1 MDLDSFL
8 SSLQWCIKPISLKE
22 LTKFNQF
29 SILSILKGF
38 CSFHYS
44 INAQPYRKR
53 KRKRKCL
60 DDTNTSET
68 GHTEGE
74 EVKSSKTVIPLVLN
88 SDKAAVF
95 EEFKIEIIIVIP
107 EAAHRNES
115 NSPPL
120 VAGLVFLFENN
131 FSYLVLHPEISK
143 FQIPKYH
150 KELSNELYI
159 FFRSL
164 YMKVRLP
171 ATVKN
176 PTQKLFKVIEIME
189 KRLGKSVLVLPQQYM
204 TNDTEKSKELID
216 NFHDGQG
223 YLEKYLKEK
232 VECNMSFLSM
242 VGDFLNDHARNT
254 DHRMVESDSDLNS
267 SKRKK
272 MHFILHSYRNS
283 YRNSYIPNTETKETR
298 KWLDK
303 YFSKNLTVCERKL
316 MDHLF
321 SQYEDVSD
329 DVEKVGST
337 STPTSTKSLSSI
349 SSLLVNLKSQKG
361 LDVSSVLGNELDHM
375 RRLLENKQILDN
387 L

>member
-242 VGDFLNDHARNT
+242 VGDFLNDHVRNT

-267 SKRKK
+267 SKRKN
-272 MHFILHSYRNS
+272 MQFILHSYRNS
-283 YRNSYIPNTETKETR
+283 YIPNIETKETR
-298 KWLDK
+298 KCLDK
-303 YFSKNLTVCERKL
+303 YFRKNLIDCEQKL
-316 MDHLF
+316 KKQMDHLF
-321 SQYEDVSD
+321 SHYEDDSD
-329 DVEKVGST
+329 DVGKVGST
-337 STPTSTKSLSSI
+337 STSTSTST

-361 LDVSSVLGNELDHM
+361 LDVSSVLVIELDHM